1 MPVEGKNMEF
11 DCIEMERRLAI
22 GFNEHL
28 SLESRH
34 SLVTGGQTL
43 EDISRIDDRFRPY
56 LRETRDV
63 IHWLSRS
70 LDRSIIW
77 YGDADYPSFSP
88 IKTHLPYMILCE
100 GERPTLMQKCAGIIG
115 TRHAT
120 YGGIQ
125 QAFRFG
131 LEATENGMSVIS
143 GFAEGIDQSAMR
155 GALEGNGPCMGVLA
169 CGHEVEYPCL
179 TLELRK
185 RMIDSG
191 GCILSRF
198 APEAVAF
205 KSNFLSRNLI
215 IAAYSSFLVAVQ
227 APYKSGTLNTCDYA
241 SQMEKEIFVG
251 SEGVGDRF
259 VQAGTTDLFNAG
271 ATVLTSLACRDVSD
285 GEQGFKVVECPD
297 SFLSDSEGS
306 AKRFGDRCYLVQKEV
321 GSA

>member
-1 MPVEGKNMEF
+1 MDLE
-11 DCIEMERRLAI
+11 CIEMERRLAI
-22 GFNEHL
+22 GFNEYL
-28 SLESRH
+28 SLEKRH
-34 SLVTGGQTL
+34 GLVVSGQSL
-43 EDISRIDDRFRPY
+43 EEISRNDGRFSHY

-70 LDRSIIW
+70 RERSIIW
-77 YGDADYPSFSP
+77 YGDAEYPSFSP

-100 GERPTLMQKCAGIIG
+100 GTRPTLLQRCVGIVG

-131 LEATENGMSVIS
+131 LEATENGMSLIS

-155 GALEGNGPCMGVLA
+155 GALEGKGPCMGVLA
-169 CGHEVEYPCL
+169 CGHDVEYPCL
-179 TLELRK
+179 TSDLRR
-185 RMIDSG
+185 RMIESG

-198 APEAVAF
+198 APKSLAY

-215 IAAYSSFLVAVQ
+215 IAAYSSFVIAVQ

-241 SQMEKEIFVG
+241 IQMDKEVFVG
-251 SEGVGDRF
+251 SEGVGERF
-259 VQAGTTDLFNAG
+259 VQYGTTQMFNEG
-271 ATVLTSLACRDVSD
+271 APVLTSLSCK
-285 GEQGFKVVECPD
+285 FKVVECDEAHNPHGDPD
-297 SFLSDSEGS
+297 SV
-306 AKRFGDRCYLVQKEV
+306 KRFGDRTYIIRREI

>member
-1 MPVEGKNMEF
+1 MVL

-22 GFNEHL
+22 GFNEYL
-28 SLESRH
+28 SLENRH
-34 SLVTGGQTL
+34 SLVMSGEPL
-43 EDISRIDDRFRPY
+43 EEISHMNGRFNLY

-63 IHWLSRS
+63 IHWLSES
-70 LDRSIIW
+70 QNHSIIW

-88 IKTHLPYMILCE
+88 IRSHLPYMLFCE
-100 GERPTLMQKCAGIIG
+100 GNRPTLMQKCAGLVG

-131 LEATENGMSVIS
+131 LEASEMGMSVIS

-155 GALEGNGPCMGVLA
+155 GALEGSGPCMGVLA
-169 CGHEVEYPCL
+169 CGHKVEYPCL

-185 RMIDSG
+185 WMLDSG
-191 GCILSRF
+191 GCVLSRF
-198 APEAVAF
+198 APHSVAY

-215 IAAYSSFLVAVQ
+215 IAAYSSFVVAVQ

-241 SQMEKEIFVG
+241 QQMNKEVFVG

-259 VQAGTTDLFNAG
+259 VQAGTMDLFNQG
-271 ATVLTSLACRDVSD
+271 AAVLTSLACREISGGDPD
-285 GEQGFKVVECPD
+285 FLIVECEDRFPRA
-297 SFLSDSEGS
+297 SS
-306 AKRFGDRCYLVQKEV
+306 ATFKRFGDRCYRIQKEV

>member
-1 MPVEGKNMEF
+1 MEF

-22 GFNEHL
+22 GFNEYL

-34 SLVTGGQTL
+34 RLVLGAQTL
-43 EDISRIDDRFRPY
+43 EEISRADGRFRLY

-63 IHWLSRS
+63 IHWLSQS

-88 IKTHLPYMILCE
+88 IRTHLPYMILCE
-100 GERPTLMQKCAGIIG
+100 GTRPSLMQRCAGIVG

-131 LEATENGMSVIS
+131 LEATENGMSLIS

-155 GALEGNGPCMGVLA
+155 GALEGKGPCMGVLA

-185 RMIDSG
+185 RIVSAG
-191 GCILSRF
+191 GCVLSRF
-198 APEAVAF
+198 EPHSMAY

-215 IAAYSSFLVAVQ
+215 IAAYSDFVIAVQ

-241 SQMEKEIFVG
+241 MQMDKEVFVG

-259 VQAGTTDLFNAG
+259 VQSGTMQLFNEG
-271 ATVLTSLACRDVSD
+271 AAVLTSLACREIS
-285 GEQGFKVVECPD
+285 GEEMMFKVVECEAEGP
-297 SFLSDSEGS
+297 LKGQQGS
-306 AKRFGDRCYLVQKEV
+306 ATRFGDRTYTIQKEI
-321 GSA
+321 GTA

>member
-1 MPVEGKNMEF
+1 MEY

-22 GFNEHL
+22 GFNEYL
-28 SLESRH
+28 SLESRNR
-34 SLVTGGQTL
+34 LVLSGKTL
-43 EDISRIDDRFRPY
+43 EEISRSDGRFRPY

-63 IHWLSRS
+63 IHWLSQS

-88 IKTHLPYMILCE
+88 IRTHLPYMILCE
-100 GERPTLMQKCAGIIG
+100 GTRPVLMQRCAGIVG

-131 LEATENGMSVIS
+131 LEATENGMSMIS

-155 GALEGNGPCMGVLA
+155 GAMEGRGPCMGVLA
-169 CGHEVEYPCL
+169 CGHDVEYPCL

-185 RMIDSG
+185 RILSG
-191 GCILSRF
+191 GGCVLSRF
-198 APEAVAF
+198 EPHSMAY

-215 IAAYSSFLVAVQ
+215 IAAYSSFVIAVQ

-241 SQMEKEIFVG
+241 IQMDKEVFVG

-259 VQAGTTDLFNAG
+259 VQSGTMQMFNEG
-271 ATVLTSLACRDVSD
+271 AAVLTSLACREIP
-285 GEQGFKVVECPD
+285 GEDLRFKVVECDANNP
-297 SFLSDSEGS
+297 FTGQQG
-306 AKRFGDRCYLVQKEV
+306 KCTCFGDRAYVIKKEI

>member
-1 MPVEGKNMEF
+1 MEL
-11 DCIEMERRLAI
+11 DCIETERRLAI
-22 GFNEHL
+22 GFNEYL
-28 SLESRH
+28 SPESRH
-34 SLVTGGQTL
+34 NLVLGGETL
-43 EDISRIDDRFRPY
+43 GEISRTDVRFALY

-63 IHWLSRS
+63 IHWLSGS
-70 LDRSIIW
+70 PDRSIIW

-88 IKTHLPYMILCE
+88 IRRHLPYMLFCE
-100 GERPTLMQKCAGIIG
+100 GRRPALMQKCAGLVG

-131 LEATENGMSVIS
+131 LEASGMGMSVIS

-155 GALEGNGPCMGVLA
+155 GALEGSGPCMGVLA
-169 CGHEVEYPCL
+169 CGHKVEYPCL
-179 TLELRK
+179 TLELRR

-191 GCILSRF
+191 GCVLSRF
-198 APEAVAF
+198 APYSVAY

-215 IAAYSSFLVAVQ
+215 IAAYSSFVVAIQ

-241 SQMEKEIFVG
+241 GQMNKEVFVG

-259 VQAGTTDLFNAG
+259 VQAGTMDLFNQG
-271 ATVLTSLACRDVSD
+271 AAVLTSLACRDISGVD
-285 GEQGFKVVECPD
+285 PDFRIVECEDRFPGA
-297 SFLSDSEGS
+297 SSD
-306 AKRFGDRCYLVQKEV
+306 AVKRFGDRCYRIQKEV